1 MRNRKLRRII
11 HIFLIVFLVVF
22 VLDTVT
28 WAFYYEKVNKPM
40 VKQGVKIQEASIKSG
55 ARYDCTSKLGYN
67 YLVTPP
73 KKVTFL
79 KYHTNVALT
88 QYSEEDEYI
97 SVDYIRMI
105 DFLGV
110 ERHYID
116 VTKRDNVKMEEKS
129 LAAFR
134 IDEKLN
140 LLEGDS
146 EQFEK
151 YKDRIKD
158 VYDLSVSI
166 WDNTSKKG

>member
-1 MRNRKLRRII
+1 M
-11 HIFLIVFLVVF
+11 
-22 VLDTVT
+22 
-28 WAFYYEKVNKPM
+28 
-40 VKQGVKIQEASIKSG
+40 
-55 ARYDCTSKLGYN
+55 
-67 YLVTPP
+67 
-73 KKVTFL
+73 
-79 KYHTNVALT
+79 
-88 QYSEEDEYI
+88 I
-97 SVDYIRMI
+97 SW
-105 DFLGV
+105 GV

-116 VTKRDNVKMEEKS
+116 VIKRDNVKMQEKS

>member
-1 MRNRKLRRII
+1 M
-11 HIFLIVFLVVF
+11 
-22 VLDTVT
+22 
-28 WAFYYEKVNKPM
+28 
-40 VKQGVKIQEASIKSG
+40 Q
-55 ARYDCTSKLGYN
+55 
-67 YLVTPP
+67 
-73 KKVTFL
+73 
-79 KYHTNVALT
+79 
-88 QYSEEDEYI
+88 
-97 SVDYIRMI
+97 
-105 DFLGV
+105 
-110 ERHYID
+110 
-116 VTKRDNVKMEEKS
+116 EKS